1 MSNPLPPATQRV
13 VSAAHALGLT
23 LEVVSFEQSTRTAA
37 EAAAAVGCE
46 VAQIVK
52 SLCFV
57 VDGQPLIALVSGA
70 NQLDMGKLAALRGV
84 GKKRVKRAD
93 ADTVKAATGFSIGG
107 VSPFGHAQPLPIYL
121 DEELLRWETIWA
133 AAGTPNTV
141 FPILATQ
148 LQEATAAV
156 VANLKSE

>member
-1 MSNPLPPATQRV
+1 MNLHPATQRV
-13 VSAAHALGLT
+13 LTAAQELGLQLNIVT
-23 LEVVSFEQSTRTAA
+23 FDQSTHTAA

-57 VDGQPLIALVSGA
+57 VDGQPILALVSGA
-70 NQLDMGKLAALRGV
+70 NQLDVGKLAAVRQV
-84 GKKRVKRAD
+84 GKKRVQRAD

-107 VSPFGHAQPLPIYL
+107 VSPFGHAQPLPIYM
-121 DEELLRWETIWA
+121 DADLLHHETIWA

-141 FPILATQ
+141 FPILPTHLQQAT
-148 LQEATAAV
+148 TAV
-156 VANLKSE
+156 VLDLKAG